1 MKYGATVT
9 RHESPAAAW
18 ALAVDAVMTVR
29 NETIQRLRT
38 FSCVHNLWGYFFGAS
53 TLMARAR
60 V

>member
-1 MKYGATVT
+1 MVI
-9 RHESPAAAW
+9 RHESSAAAW

-29 NETIQRLRT
+29 NEHEYRRLRT
-38 FSCVHNLWGYFFGAS
+38 FSCVHDLWGYFFGAS